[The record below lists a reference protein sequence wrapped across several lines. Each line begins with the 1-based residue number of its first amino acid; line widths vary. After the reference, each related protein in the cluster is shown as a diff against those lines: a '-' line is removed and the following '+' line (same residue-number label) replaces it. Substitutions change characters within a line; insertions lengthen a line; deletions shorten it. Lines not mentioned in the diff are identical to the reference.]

1 MGEEEEL
8 DRRSLLTVA
17 IVTLGLGMG
26 ALAFVLAAR
35 SIGPPK
41 IPVANVP
48 APHGP
53 AMAPRAR
60 RPAYLPDPVLTPG
73 VVLPVDAAAICRPG
87 YAQSVRDVPESVK
100 DAVYARYGITTRRPH
115 QYEVDHLISLEL
127 GGANTSDPRSPDYLK
142 NLFPEPY
149 DLVVDGR
156 QMGAREKDKAENAT
170 RRAVCRG
177 AIRLEDAQAQMAR
190 DWTILYRR
198 FIAPEFPRVA
208 P

>member
-1 MGEEEEL
+1 MGDDEEL
-8 DRRSLLTVA
+8 DGRSLLTVA

-41 IPVANVP
+41 VPVANVP
-48 APHGP
+48 
-53 AMAPRAR
+53 APRAR

-73 VVLPVDAAAICRPG
+73 AVLPVDAAAICRPG
-87 YAQSVRDVPESVK
+87 YARSARDVPESVK
-100 DAVYARYGITTRRPH
+100 DAVYARYGITSRRTRE
-115 QYEVDHLISLEL
+115 YEVDHLISLEL
-127 GGANTSDPRSPDYLK
+127 GGANTSDPHLPDYLK

-156 QMGAREKDKAENAT
+156 QMGAREKDKAETAT
-170 RRAVCRG
+170 HHAVCRG

-190 DWTILYRR
+190 DWTQLYRR
-198 FIAPEFPRVA
+198 FVAPEFPRVT